1 MHLKNY
7 IFICQ
12 VNNEL
17 HTTNESELNIIRQQL
32 IFTGIVIRGE
42 HVLQAHLDILEIV
55 TDRILVLVADQFFIT
70 QILFSYSFSKPG
82 SHKPFLDTRPAA
94 VSTRS
99 RASASCSYPLII
111 ELPSVRSAAASALLA
126 YSCRAMAHH
135 GIKQQTKDR
144 D

>member
-82 SHKPFLDTRPAA
+82 SHNLVLIRGQRPSPRAAEPRRPAA
-94 VSTRS
+94 T
-99 RASASCSYPLII
+99 A
-111 ELPSVRSAAASALLA
+111 
-126 YSCRAMAHH
+126 
-135 GIKQQTKDR
+135 
-144 D
+144 